1 MDLTKLFVSP
11 EEQSL
16 EQALTEGM
24 HAGLM
29 GRSWAINPYQSHVP
43 EHKKW
48 EEGRKMAEQTILAGM
63 TA

>member
-1 MDLTKLFVSP
+1 MKQTP
-11 EEQSL
+11 EELSL
-16 EQALTEGM
+16 EEALTQGM

-29 GRSWAINPYQSHVP
+29 GRSWAMNPYQSNVP

-48 EEGRKMAEQTILAGM
+48 EEGRKMAEACQLAGM

>member
-1 MDLTKLFVSP
+1 MDLAALFQSP
-11 EEQSL
+11 EEASL
-16 EQALTEGM
+16 QEALTEGM

-29 GRSWAINPYQSHVP
+29 GRSWSLNPYQSSVP
-43 EHKKW
+43 EHAKW